1 MNYSGYLNTKIDK
14 TFHVATE
21 IGEEDADDDINTN
34 AASYLE
40 TVDSY
45 RLVRRNRK
53 QGQRQNGGGR
63 TNREFCR
70 CKRGP
75 VGYPGAAGKSKKFS
89 PKFIT
94 LLILTFFQ

>member
-1 MNYSGYLNTKIDK
+1 MK
-14 TFHVATE
+14 TFHIATD
-21 IGEEDADDDINTN
+21 IGEEDADEDINTN

-40 TVDSY
+40 SVDSY

-75 VGYPGAAGKSKKFS
+75 VGYPGAAGKSHHE
-89 PKFIT
+89 
-94 LLILTFFQ
+94 FFTQI

>member
-1 MNYSGYLNTKIDK
+1 MK
-14 TFHVATE
+14 TFHIATD
-21 IGEEDADDDINTN
+21 IGEEDADEDINTN

-40 TVDSY
+40 SVDSY

-75 VGYPGAAGKSKKFS
+75 VGYPGAAGKSSIFSSKFD
-89 PKFIT
+89 T
-94 LLILTFFQ
+94 HLIYMDKILNIFTTFSFF